1 MKIENLMIQDLKLIT
16 PSIYQDKRGYFLESF
31 NQQATKKH
39 IKNNHF
45 VQDNES
51 RSNRGTLR
59 GLHFQ
64 EPPYAQGKLVRVI
77 IGEVFDVVVDLR
89 SDSSTYGEHVALK
102 LNGKQK
108 QMLYVPR
115 GFAHGFL
122 VLSEQAVFSYK
133 VDAYYNPRSEQTLNW
148 NDKGLNIKW
157 PLAVSDIL
165 LSEKDQNGI
174 SWEKMP
180 LYDKKDWE
188 A

>member
-1 MKIENLMIQDLKLIT
+1 M
-16 PSIYQDKRGYFLESF
+16 
-31 NQQATKKH
+31 
-39 IKNNHF
+39 
-45 VQDNES
+45 
-51 RSNRGTLR
+51 
-59 GLHFQ
+59 
-64 EPPYAQGKLVRVI
+64 
-77 IGEVFDVVVDLR
+77 VVDLR

-102 LNGKQK
+102 LNGEQK

-148 NDKGLNIKW
+148 NDKGFNIKW

-180 LYDKKDWE
+180 LFDKKDWE